1 MEGYV
6 NMCHPFRPLGC
17 RNPLPSSRKNVM
29 PVFFG
34 RAIVCLCLTVLLFP
48 AGDARAGG
56 PDRAFS
62 PGEKLTFQI
71 KWGNVPAGEAV
82 LEVLPVEMR
91 GGTPVY
97 HFAMQVKTNAFLDL
111 FYYYRNRVDA
121 YAELQ
126 MNRSLLFR
134 QSVKT
139 SRKTKNVT
147 VDFDWQANLAHFQRT
162 EAVSHTKQEP
172 HVKTLQTPLLPGT
185 FDPLSAFY
193 YTRRLALQEGVLVE
207 RPVSDGK
214 RALRANLK
222 VIGRETITLNGRSY
236 DTFLVQPDLKGVN
249 PVFEKE
255 AGAAI
260 QIWVSADAYRIPI
273 KLKSKVRIGS
283 FTGELV
289 DVEGVQGYGRAAADG
304 TRISDARAGAPVG
317 VPGS

>member
-1 MEGYV
+1 
-6 NMCHPFRPLGC
+6 
-17 RNPLPSSRKNVM
+17 M

-48 AGDARAGG
+48 AVDARAGG

-91 GGTPVY
+91 DDTPVY

-147 VDFDWQANLAHFQRT
+147 VDFDWKTNLAHFQRT

-260 QIWVSADAYRIPI
+260 QIWVSADEYRIPI

-289 DVEGVQGYGRAAADG
+289 DVEGVQGFGRAAADG
-304 TRISDARAGAPVG
+304 TRISDARAGVPVG